1 MVLFANLYKDGGFR
15 ANVHVVV
22 SKSTI
27 VGRIIMYLYDK
38 TVLPLQPKTI
48 MALKNEKMEKTQLIQ
63 EYKYLD
69 FVPQTPNPNFVG
81 HFVHV
86 GNDHH

>member
-38 TVLPLQPKTI
+38 TVLPLQPKNNHGI
-48 MALKNEKMEKTQLIQ
+48 KE
-63 EYKYLD
+63 
-69 FVPQTPNPNFVG
+69 
-81 HFVHV
+81 
-86 GNDHH
+86 

>member
-27 VGRIIMYLYDK
+27 VGRIIMYLYDN
-38 TVLPLQPKTI
+38 TVLPLQPKNNHGI
-48 MALKNEKMEKTQLIQ
+48 KE
-63 EYKYLD
+63 
-69 FVPQTPNPNFVG
+69 
-81 HFVHV
+81 
-86 GNDHH
+86 